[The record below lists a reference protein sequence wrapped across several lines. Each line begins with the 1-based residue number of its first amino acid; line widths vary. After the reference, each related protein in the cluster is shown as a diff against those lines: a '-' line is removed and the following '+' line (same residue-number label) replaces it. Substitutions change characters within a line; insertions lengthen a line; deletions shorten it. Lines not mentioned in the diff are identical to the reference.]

1 MEDTRSNQLAVAD
14 EYLLMSDTP
23 ATGQQKQSFDQACL
37 LALLECLIQEAKHA
51 PVPFFCC
58 RIVFY
63 IVRLGS
69 LGSHAFITLQS
80 TVNSFECSPEQL
92 WLLLLG
98 ADCVLY
104 L

>member
-1 MEDTRSNQLAVAD
+1 MTLWQ
-14 EYLLMSDTP
+14 
-23 ATGQQKQSFDQACL
+23 TGQQSFDQACL

-51 PVPFFCC
+51 PVPFLCC

-63 IVRLGS
+63 IVRLGP

-98 ADCVLY
+98 VDCVLY

>member
-1 MEDTRSNQLAVAD
+1 MEDTKRNQLAVAD
-14 EYLLMSDTP
+14 ECLLMSDTQ
-23 ATGQQKQSFDQACL
+23 ANRTAEDYQACL
-37 LALLECLIQEAKHA
+37 LALLECLIQKAKHA
-51 PVPFFCC
+51 PVPFLCC

-98 ADCVLY
+98 VDCVLY